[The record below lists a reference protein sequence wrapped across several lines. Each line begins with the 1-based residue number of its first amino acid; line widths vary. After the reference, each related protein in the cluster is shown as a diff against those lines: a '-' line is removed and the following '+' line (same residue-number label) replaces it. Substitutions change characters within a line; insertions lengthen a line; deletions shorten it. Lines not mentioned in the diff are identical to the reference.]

1 MQGSFWMTIAENKRN
16 IKIATLI
23 FLLSIVGGYII
34 NPNNELIIASFE
46 KLNELAK
53 DIVEKESVL
62 YSIATIFLNNLKV
75 AFFMIVIGTFFGIYP
90 IFMLSF
96 NGIFIGIFI
105 RMFVENG
112 QPVPL
117 LIFGLLPHG
126 VFELAAI
133 IMAAAYGM
141 KLGFAVFRTL
151 VSYLRGIKITDYK
164 LRFSNMIKQT
174 LVFLFGITVILFVA
188 AVIESTLSL
197 LLIKNLS

>member
-151 VSYLRGIKITDYK
+151 VNYLRGIKITDYK